1 MFHCYTV
8 ENRIQKSFL
17 CISDIFQEL
26 EGSAYTQSEVRVGP
40 DLGMIDDEIRG
51 GDGRHFAPLCLF
63 LLRCL
68 KVTVNDQCLH

>member
-1 MFHCYTV
+1 MFHCWTV
-8 ENRIQKSFL
+8 ENRSQKSLL

-26 EGSAYTQSEVRVGP
+26 EGSAYTQSEVRVRP

-63 LLRCL
+63 LLRRL
-68 KVTVNDQCLH
+68 KFTVNDQCLH